1 MSYTKEDVL
10 ALSDKTEEEQY
21 RWLSYHEIL
30 AWKRHYTSLLQVNP
44 QDSYN
49 SDPINWMVASTET
62 RESLADCAF
71 RLRDELL
78 KEYETPKG
86 WVWSDCYRPIA
97 HIIAPNNTC
106 THCGHDDRYFD
117 WDAEAKPIHW
127 IQAALLAK
135 IERGE

>member
-1 MSYTKEDVL
+1 MSYTKEE
-10 ALSDKTEEEQY
+10 ALRLHEYSEGNQY
-21 RWLSYHEIL
+21 GWLIRNGVIRDRYVSASQEIL
-30 AWKRHYTSLLQVNP
+30 CSCGKEGIKREL
-44 QDSYN
+44 
-49 SDPINWMVASTET
+49 
-62 RESLADCAF
+62 ESLADCAF

-86 WVWSDCYRPIA
+86 WAWSDCYRPIA

>member
-1 MSYTKEDVL
+1 MNYTKEEIL
-10 ALSDKTEEEQY
+10 ALSDKTEEEQVK
-21 RWLSYHEIL
+21 WLIEHEIMDKL
-30 AWKRHYTSLLQVNP
+30 VDNAEPPMS
-44 QDSYN
+44 
-49 SDPINWMVASTET
+49 I
-62 RESLADCAF
+62 ESLADCAF